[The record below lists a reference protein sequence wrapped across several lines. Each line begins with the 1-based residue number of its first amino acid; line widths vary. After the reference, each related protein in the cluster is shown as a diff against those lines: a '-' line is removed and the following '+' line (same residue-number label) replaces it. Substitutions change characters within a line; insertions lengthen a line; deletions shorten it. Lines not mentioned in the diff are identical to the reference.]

1 MQCTCTIYLYLLP
14 RCPKNF
20 RHWISKIG
28 LMIFSYKPASCFHE
42 ALGQTFFLGLE
53 INCLNEANPFADP
66 LWSASTGLAL
76 CSSCLWNRCSPEN
89 DQDNGNVVN
98 FPVVS
103 PLNQFVNMSQK
114 HIYTHFTGNMQQSW
128 RYLVS
133 TEPNRTV
140 PQVAWQ
146 HNSEKKTAWL
156 DSTKFL

>member
-42 ALGQTFFLGLE
+42 ALGETFFLGLE

-114 HIYTHFTGNMQQSW
+114 HIYTHLTGNMQQSW